1 MTRREAKGLLASV
14 KDRINDVKKFGFH
27 AAAFFTFNMAFF
39 MLNVTQG
46 PDGPLFLLPFLSWGS
61 VLFVHWKR
69 VFGRKGS
76 VERKWEEAMLHE
88 FMYGEE
94 LPEQLSEIEIAPVEK
109 RKLINITSAKDEK
122 IKKLQRR
129 LENLEAI
136 VTSQKWEE
144 LEEQDEPE
152 SMSALQIAKMSK
164 QLR

>member
-14 KDRINDVKKFGFH
+14 KDRVNQIKKFAFH
-27 AAAFFTFNMAFF
+27 AGAFATINMAIFL
-39 MLNVTQG
+39 MNVTQG
-46 PDGPLFLLPFLSWGS
+46 PDGPIFMLPLLTWGGI
-61 VLFVHWKR
+61 LFVHWKR
-69 VFGRKGS
+69 VFGRKGK
-76 VERKWEEAMLHE
+76 VERQWEEAMLHE

-109 RKLINITSAKDEK
+109 RRLINISGAKDEK

-144 LEEQDEPE
+144 LEDDKELERV
-152 SMSALQIAKMSK
+152 SALQIAKMSK
-164 QLR
+164 KLR